1 MGRTGC
7 GSPKQQTAK
16 KTSPTS
22 HASSKPTP
30 FSNRKFPR
38 KFSQNWYKHGK
49 SARRLVSAGTAR
61 PSARPQSNRGRRLRM
76 GLFAAQQGAEKAVKA
91 VFQKIGAEAWG
102 HSVTVLL
109 EALPNS
115 SAFEPDLLDAA
126 KELDK
131 HYIPARYPNSHPQGA
146 PFEYYTR
153 GEARRAVSNADK
165 IIAFCSGLLFE
176 PPQDD
181 PAASAGDGDVEES
194 ASRD

>member
-1 MGRTGC
+1 MASR
-7 GSPKQQTAK
+7 
-16 KTSPTS
+16 
-22 HASSKPTP
+22 HADW
-30 FSNRKFPR
+30 FRQGQR
-38 KFSQNWYKHGK
+38 DLAH
-49 SARRLVSAGTAR
+49 ARRATEDGDYEWAC
-61 PSARPQSNRGRRLRM
+61 
-76 GLFAAQQGAEKAVKA
+76 FAAQQGAEKAVKA

-126 KELDK
+126 KDLDK

-153 GEARRAVSNADK
+153 GEASRAVSNADK
-165 IIAFCSGLLFE
+165 IIASCSGLLFE